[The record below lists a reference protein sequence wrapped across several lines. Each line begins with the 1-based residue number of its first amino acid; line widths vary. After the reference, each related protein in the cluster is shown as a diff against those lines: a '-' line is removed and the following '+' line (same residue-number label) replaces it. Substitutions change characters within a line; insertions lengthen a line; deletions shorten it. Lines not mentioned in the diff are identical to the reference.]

1 MVVKNRQSLRL
12 GMAGLGATNYS
23 GVRAAIPIHVLRARL
38 IEAKAARRSAEQAL
52 AAARAREAAIAAP
65 QEPRERLDAVRADLA
80 AVHHRQAQHEAA
92 AVAARHELVVCG
104 AQRAQ
109 IAEFLSE
116 LDLWPR
122 YTMLDE
128 R

>member
-1 MVVKNRQSLRL
+1 MSRAVSNGLEKKAVCMALRML
-12 GMAGLGATNYS
+12 RGLC
-23 GVRAAIPIHVLRARL
+23 LL
-38 IEAKAARRSAEQAL
+38 MEAEAARRSAERAL
-52 AAARAREAAIAAP
+52 ATARAREAAIAAP

>member
-1 MVVKNRQSLRL
+1 MP
-12 GMAGLGATNYS
+12 
-23 GVRAAIPIHVLRARL
+23 AAIPIHVLRARL
-38 IEAKAARRSAEQAL
+38 IEAETARRSAEQAL
-52 AAARAREAAIAAP
+52 AAARAREEAIAAP
-65 QEPRERLDAVRADLA
+65 QEPSRKRLDALRAELA

>member
-1 MVVKNRQSLRL
+1 MP
-12 GMAGLGATNYS
+12 
-23 GVRAAIPIHVLRARL
+23 AAIPIHVLRARL
-38 IEAKAARRSAEQAL
+38 IEAETARRSAERAL

-65 QEPRERLDAVRADLA
+65 QELSRKRLDAVRAELA
-80 AVHHRQAQHEAA
+80 AVHHRQAKHEAA
-92 AVAARHELVVCG
+92 AVTARHELVVCD

-116 LDLWPR
+116 LDLRPR
-122 YTMLDE
+122 YAMSDE